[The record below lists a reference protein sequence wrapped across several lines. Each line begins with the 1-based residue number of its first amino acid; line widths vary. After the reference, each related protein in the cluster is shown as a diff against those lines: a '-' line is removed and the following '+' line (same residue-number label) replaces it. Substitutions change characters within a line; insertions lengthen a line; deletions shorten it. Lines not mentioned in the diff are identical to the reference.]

1 TVGPAGGGGLGR
13 WPASPSCP
21 GPPAARLGAG
31 PGPAGPC
38 TRPRAARRLRIPI
51 PADPMEHVMSLSH
64 HQQYQLRLIEAGL
77 LSSDPRLA
85 GVLGVFGRLCA
96 GQGMPAWEQVPSRKD
111 RIRQAA
117 ALLTEA
123 IAVVAAA
130 ISLLLRTVLLLASA
144 AIPRHRRRL
153 PAPKPERTP
162 RAQGARDRSAPA

>member
-1 TVGPAGGGGLGR
+1 
-13 WPASPSCP
+13 
-21 GPPAARLGAG
+21 
-31 PGPAGPC
+31 
-38 TRPRAARRLRIPI
+38 
-51 PADPMEHVMSLSH
+51 MSLSH

-123 IAVVAAA
+123 IAVVVAA
-130 ISLLLRTVLLLASA
+130 ISLLLRTVLVLASA

-153 PAPKPERTP
+153 PAPKPERI
-162 RAQGARDRSAPA
+162 RRGQGASDR

>member
-1 TVGPAGGGGLGR
+1 
-13 WPASPSCP
+13 
-21 GPPAARLGAG
+21 
-31 PGPAGPC
+31 
-38 TRPRAARRLRIPI
+38 
-51 PADPMEHVMSLSH
+51 MEHVMSLSH

-130 ISLLLRTVLLLASA
+130 ISLLLRTVLVLASA

-153 PAPKPERTP
+153 PAPKPERT
-162 RAQGARDRSAPA
+162 RRGQGASDR